1 MISAVPAHGASAPA
15 FSRRSFLCAAAGL
28 TVAFALPR
36 GAFASEITVATD
48 QVDAYLAVA
57 PDGGVTVFAGKV
69 DLGTGA
75 RAALRQIVAEELGLD
90 PARIGLIEGDTL
102 LTPDQGATGGSTG
115 IMVGG
120 VRIRQAAATARARLI
135 ELAAAKL
142 NRPATTLD
150 IRDGRVEGGGAS
162 IAFAALIGRHRFD
175 LAVDPSAPLRDPD
188 NYTIVGTSYPR
199 PDIPEKLTARHIY
212 VQDHRVAG
220 MWHARVVRPP
230 TLGAALLAVDEA
242 SIKHIP
248 QAGIIRIADF
258 LAVAAPREWDAV
270 RALRALE
277 ARWSEVAT
285 LPGSDA
291 VFEVMRNAPVART
304 EMLRN
309 LGNAAPALEAA
320 AHVIRASYQWPA
332 QSHAP
337 MGPACAVADISNG
350 GGTVWTAAQ
359 DTHHLRGV
367 IAATLG
373 LDRGKLRLIY
383 LDGSGSYGTSGNDD
397 AAFEAALISR
407 ELGRPVRVQW
417 MREDEHG
424 FDPKGPPQLL
434 DLRAAL
440 SPDGSIAAWETVAF
454 APVNSPGAPKIPL
467 LSAQAAGLD
476 DGSGRFSGLLSLN
489 ADPPYEIADQRTE
502 IRWGAWTPLRP
513 SNLRAPGKIGNVF
526 AVECFFD
533 ELAAAALVDPL
544 EYRLK
549 LLRDPRGREVLER
562 VGAMMQWEKRASPV
576 RHGGGDADQSVSGRG
591 IAYVRYKQSENYVA
605 MGMAVTVAPSTGAIR
620 VERVACAHD
629 CGLIINPDA
638 VKAQVEGCILQTLSR
653 TLHEEVTFDHA
664 RVTSTDWASYPILT
678 FPEVPQLDIDL
689 VERRHERPL
698 GAGEAAAAAVAAALG
713 NAVFDATGVRLRR
726 VPFTRARVKTA
737 LAGRP
742 S

>member
-1 MISAVPAHGASAPA
+1 MSPPRTMAQCSDAAV
-15 FSRRSFLCAAAGL
+15 SRRAFLNGAAGL
-28 TVAFALPR
+28 MVAISLPR
-36 GAFASEITVATD
+36 AGFASEATVATD

-57 PDGGVTVFAGKV
+57 PDGSVTVFAGKV

-75 RAALRQIVAEELGLD
+75 RAALRQIVAEELGLA
-90 PARIGLIEGDTL
+90 PACVALIEGDTL

-120 VRIRQAAATARARLI
+120 VRIRQAAATARGRLI
-135 ELAAAKL
+135 ALAAEKL
-142 NRPATTLD
+142 DRPAASLE
-150 IRDGRVEGGGAS
+150 INDGKVEGGGAS
-162 IAFAALIGRHRFD
+162 ADFATLIGGRRFD
-175 LAVDPSAPLRDPD
+175 MAVDPSAPLRDPD
-188 NYTIVGTSYPR
+188 RYKIVGTSYPR
-199 PDIPEKLTARHIY
+199 PDIPQKLTGRHTY
-212 VQDHRVAG
+212 VQDHRVEG
-220 MWHARVVRPP
+220 MWHGRVVRPP
-230 TLGAALLAVDEA
+230 AIGATLLAVDAA
-242 SIKHIP
+242 SINDIP
-248 QAGIIRIADF
+248 QAKIVRIDQF
-258 LAVAAPREWDAV
+258 LAVVAPREWDAV
-270 RALRALE
+270 RALRALK
-277 ARWSEVAT
+277 ARWSEVAE

-291 VFEVMRNAPVART
+291 VYDAMRNAAVVRT

-309 LGNAAPALEAA
+309 LGNASSALDAAP
-320 AHVIRASYQWPA
+320 HVARATYQWPA

-337 MGPACAVADISNG
+337 MGPACAVADIKDG
-350 GGTVWTAAQ
+350 GGMVWTAAQ

-367 IAATLG
+367 IAKLLG

-434 DLRAAL
+434 DLRGAL
-440 SPDGSIAAWETVAF
+440 GADGAIAAWETVAF
-454 APVNSPGAPKIPL
+454 APANSPGAPKIPL

-489 ADPPYEIADQRTE
+489 ADPPYEIAHQRTE

-533 ELAAAALVDPL
+533 ELAAAALADTLDFRL
-544 EYRLK
+544 EM
-549 LLRDPRGREVLER
+549 LRDPRGREVLAR
-562 VGAMMQWEKRASPV
+562 VGAMMSWRKRASPS
-576 RHGGGDADQSVSGRG
+576 RDDSAAANGILRGRG
-591 IAYVRYKQSENYVA
+591 IAYVHYKQSENYVA
-605 MGMAVTVAPSTGAIR
+605 MGMEVMVAPSTGAIR

-653 TLHEEVTFDHA
+653 TLHEEVMFDRA
-664 RVTSTDWASYPILT
+664 RVTSTD
-678 FPEVPQLDIDL
+678 
-689 VERRHERPL
+689 
-698 GAGEAAAAAVAAALG
+698 
-713 NAVFDATGVRLRR
+713 
-726 VPFTRARVKTA
+726 
-737 LAGRP
+737 
-742 S
+742 